1 MSGSEVLIYG
11 YGAVCLSMIVFNI
24 VYNIILRKKEP
35 ETTIKAEHIKEALL
49 KNYSPG
55 NMQTVE
61 AGECKRP
68 GAAEQT
74 PEASAFLRAQGL
86 DTGRSEHLLL
96 FSEALTLL
104 VDEGQEDAAERF
116 IKGLQPLLPALAGEY
131 LKKDSMQ
138 TAYFAVFL
146 QKYRRDSE
154 YDSVILEM
162 LLQYAAQENMYCRIN
177 ALDALYAIGN
187 EEYVVKAVAIQDK
200 MDAFLHEKVLTE
212 GLLSFSGDHGK
223 LKEKLIG
230 RFEEFTDKTKLAV
243 LNYIRL
249 KSDGWKE
256 FMFRIMT
263 DEDEDRELRLAAVR
277 YFGRY
282 PWERARGVLIG
293 FAVDKE
299 VLRWEYAAVAAGA
312 LKDYSGEDVIS
323 ALKSALSSS
332 VWYVRY
338 NAAVSLEAK
347 GLSYAHLIDVMMGN
361 DRYAREMMEYRL
373 EERKLMEERELQK
386 EGNNK

>member
-1 MSGSEVLIYG
+1 MFEYDCVQH
-11 YGAVCLSMIVFNI
+11 CLQYRTEEERATDDHKS
-24 VYNIILRKKEP
+24 RACERSA
-35 ETTIKAEHIKEALL
+35 AE
-49 KNYSPG
+49 NYSLG
-55 NMQTVE
+55 NGQTME
-61 AGECKRP
+61 TEECRRP
-68 GAAEQT
+68 GTAEQT
-74 PEASAFLRAQGL
+74 PEVSAFLRAQGL
-86 DTGRSEHLLL
+86 EPGKSEHLLL
-96 FSEALTLL
+96 LSEALTLL
-104 VDEGQEDAAERF
+104 TDEGQKQAAEHF
-116 IKGLQPLLPALAGEY
+116 IEGLQPLLPTLVEEY
-131 LKKDSMQ
+131 LKKDNMQ

-146 QKYRRDSE
+146 QKYRRSSE
-154 YDSVILEM
+154 YDSAILES
-162 LLQYAAQENMYCRIN
+162 LLKYASRENMYCRIN

-200 MDAFLHEKVLTE
+200 MEAFLHEKVLTE

-223 LKEKLIG
+223 LIEKLIG
-230 RFEEFTDKTKLAV
+230 RFSEFTVKTRLSI

-263 DEDEDRELRLAAVR
+263 DENEDRELRLSGVR

-299 VLRWEYAAVAAGA
+299 RLHWEYAAVAAGA

-332 VWYVRY
+332 NWYVRY

-347 GLSYAHLIDVMMGN
+347 GLSYAHLIDVMLGN

-373 EERKLMEERELQK
+373 EERRLMEERELQK
-386 EGNNK
+386 EGNDR

>member
-24 VYNIILRKKEP
+24 VYNIVLRKKEP
-35 ETTIKAEHIKEALL
+35 QTTIKAEHVKEALL
-49 KNYSPG
+49 KNYSLG
-55 NMQTVE
+55 DWQTVE
-61 AGECKRP
+61 TEECRRL

-74 PEASAFLRAQGL
+74 PEASVFLRTQGL
-86 DTGRSEHLLL
+86 EPGKSEHLLL
-96 FSEALTLL
+96 LSEALTLL
-104 VDEGQEDAAERF
+104 TDEGQKEEAERF
-116 IKGLQPLLPALAGEY
+116 IEGLQPLLPALAEEY
-131 LKKDSMQ
+131 LKKDNMQ

-146 QKYRRDSE
+146 QKYRRSSE
-154 YDSVILEM
+154 YDSAILES
-162 LLQYAAQENMYCRIN
+162 LLKYASRENMYCRIN

-200 MDAFLHEKVLTE
+200 MEAFLHEKVLTE

-223 LKEKLIG
+223 LIEKLIG
-230 RFEEFTDKTKLAV
+230 RFSEFTVKTRLSI

-263 DEDEDRELRLAAVR
+263 DENEDRELRLAAVR

-299 VLRWEYAAVAAGA
+299 RLHWEYAAVAAGA
-312 LKDYSGEDVIS
+312 LKDYSGEDIIS

-332 VWYVRY
+332 NWYVRY

-347 GLSYAHLIDVMMGN
+347 GLSYAQLMDVMLGN

-373 EERKLMEERELQK
+373 EERRLIEERELQK
-386 EGNNK
+386 EGNDR